1 MDKCTI
7 IRLIESGRSQIS
19 VAKEL
24 TMNRR
29 TVARYW
35 KEYLQAKEQMSLD
48 PSDPIKKEA
57 LTSKPAYKAANRRPR
72 KYTKEMDKRIDE
84 LLEFDRE
91 KAKKLGPHKQKLTT
105 RSIHEILVSEG
116 FDIGE
121 STIRPY
127 VRKRS

>member
-7 IRLIESGRSQIS
+7 IRLIESGRSQRS

-35 KEYLQAKEQMSLD
+35 KEYLQAKDQISLD

-57 LTSKPAYKAANRRPR
+57 LTSKPAYKARNRRP
-72 KYTKEMDKRIDE
+72 
-84 LLEFDRE
+84 
-91 KAKKLGPHKQKLTT
+91 

-121 STIRPY
+121 STIRPMLE
-127 VRKRS
+127 KRFRNKKNPLSSKYIL